1 MLAATFLPFR
11 KHLHPP
17 RQDRRVG
24 SALVWDLSTTG
35 VITLP
40 PWFLLFCFLPSF
52 LLTGVE
58 WQCPYTG
65 EPSLNG
71 FASYFH
77 SFRLFASWGHFDL
90 QPRGQNL
97 TFKLSLCWLAG
108 NAGSLSL
115 HGWRWMSPS
124 GLSLRLPSSGKFS
137 WLFQP
142 ISCIPLAT
150 CVFLP

>member
-1 MLAATFLPFR
+1 MVMVISPVPLVFFYALNPVLAATFLPFW
-11 KHLHPP
+11 KQLHPP

-24 SALVWDLSTTG
+24 NALVWDLSTTV

-40 PWFLLFCFLPSF
+40 PWFLMFCFLPSF

-58 WQCPYTG
+58 WQCSYTG

-71 FASYFH
+71 FASYIIH
-77 SFRLFASWGHFDL
+77 LGCLHPGGILICSLG
-90 QPRGQNL
+90 GQNL

-115 HGWRWMSPS
+115 HG
-124 GLSLRLPSSGKFS
+124 
-137 WLFQP
+137 
-142 ISCIPLAT
+142 
-150 CVFLP
+150 